1 MKLASGKTRKVDL
14 FAKDDE
20 LGVVIIAS
28 NKSGGIED
36 TFSGHVNDWED
47 IGTAA
52 GANKVLFVITGKD
65 MSPENIGYAKT
76 KGMHVWGEKQL
87 EYYEALTETIKQY
100 AKYEIIHSLGIATS
114 EEKNIH
120 RVLALKVQQPV
131 AGSGHDLFLFS
142 VPAEHLL
149 RTCVIFRRAQGNAD
163 AYQRMLRR
171 ERLPKVQEFVTRPDA
186 MLPTNIVVHL
196 SDRVLVE
203 DVPMSDVRDSQSRP
217 VVLSRAT
224 KPVVLNIPLEF
235 SSLELIDGQ
244 HRLFGFVGTDP
255 ATRKGFDLLVT
266 GVKDLSGKQRQEAF
280 VAINDNSR
288 RMDPEP
294 CCVSK
299 VHH

>member
-1 MKLASGKTRKVDL
+1 MLQSAPRSVRREGVVLGVEKGAALNKRVWTLFEKAGFKTQPNSQSASEHVVKLASGKTRKVDL

-131 AGSGHDLFLFS
+131 AGLGS
-142 VPAEHLL
+142 
-149 RTCVIFRRAQGNAD
+149 
-163 AYQRMLRR
+163 
-171 ERLPKVQEFVTRPDA
+171 
-186 MLPTNIVVHL
+186 
-196 SDRVLVE
+196 
-203 DVPMSDVRDSQSRP
+203 
-217 VVLSRAT
+217 
-224 KPVVLNIPLEF
+224 
-235 SSLELIDGQ
+235 
-244 HRLFGFVGTDP
+244 
-255 ATRKGFDLLVT
+255 
-266 GVKDLSGKQRQEAF
+266 
-280 VAINDNSR
+280 
-288 RMDPEP
+288 
-294 CCVSK
+294 
-299 VHH
+299 

>member
-1 MKLASGKTRKVDL
+1 
-14 FAKDDE
+14 
-20 LGVVIIAS
+20 
-28 NKSGGIED
+28 
-36 TFSGHVNDWED
+36 
-47 IGTAA
+47 
-52 GANKVLFVITGKD
+52 
-65 MSPENIGYAKT
+65 
-76 KGMHVWGEKQL
+76 
-87 EYYEALTETIKQY
+87 
-100 AKYEIIHSLGIATS
+100 
-114 EEKNIH
+114 
-120 RVLALKVQQPV
+120 
-131 AGSGHDLFLFS
+131 
-142 VPAEHLL
+142 
-149 RTCVIFRRAQGNAD
+149 
-163 AYQRMLRR
+163 MLRR